1 MLRVDREGAGTT
13 EWVTRVRR
21 EVSQKKTKTKTK
33 TLSYYMPFDSRT
45 SIGDGGF

>member
-21 EVSQKKTKTKTK
+21 EVSQKEKNKTK